1 MLYVLRR
8 SAYYS
13 VAGVEEGPVRDDS
26 IERYRANLQAE
37 VDSVALY
44 RALAEAEPTTE
55 LADVYR
61 RLATVEEQHAEF
73 WRRRLAECGIPIPP
87 PGPSWRTRVLI
98 WLARRFGAGV
108 VLPIIAT
115 QERLDEGKY
124 DQQPEA
130 VEAGLPPV
138 EHSHARV
145 LQLISRERPAGLSGG
160 ALARLEGRH
169 RATGGNALRA
179 AVLGANDGLV
189 SNVSLV
195 MGVAGADLAPRTILV
210 TGLAGLLAGSLS
222 MALGEWLS
230 VQSARELYAHQ
241 ILIERE
247 ELLAFPEEEQEELE
261 LIYRAKGV
269 PPDQARALA
278 ERLIQ
283 EPGSALETLVRE
295 ELAIDPEELGGSA
308 WEAAT
313 MSFLL
318 FATGAIVPVIPYF
331 FTGGLLAAGVSLGL
345 SALALFAIGAGITV
359 ITGKGVLRSG
369 LRQVLIGA
377 AAAAITFG
385 VGRLVGVALAG

>member
-1 MLYVLRR
+1 MGDE
-8 SAYYS
+8 A
-13 VAGVEEGPVRDDS
+13 

-37 VDSVALY
+37 VDSAALY
-44 RALAEAEPTTE
+44 RALAEVEPAAE
-55 LADVYR
+55 LAEVYR
-61 RLATVEEQHAEF
+61 RLAAMEEQHADL
-73 WRRRLAECGIPIPP
+73 WRRRLAERGEPVPAP
-87 PGPSWRTRVLI
+87 RPGWRTRILI
-98 WLARRFGAGV
+98 WLARRFGPGI
-108 VLPIIAT
+108 VLPVVASR
-115 QERLDEGKY
+115 ERLDESSY

-130 VEAGLPPV
+130 TEAGLSAT
-138 EHSHARV
+138 EHSHARI
-145 LQLISRERPAGLSGG
+145 LLLISRERPTGLSGG
-160 ALARLEGRH
+160 ALARIEGRH

-241 ILIERE
+241 IQIERE
-247 ELLAFPEEEQEELE
+247 ELLAFPEEERAELE
-261 LIYRAKGV
+261 LIYRAKGL
-269 PPDQARALA
+269 PAEQAQALA
-278 ERLIQ
+278 DRLIQ
-283 EPGSALETLVRE
+283 EPEAALETLVRE

-308 WEAAT
+308 WEAAA
-313 MSFLL
+313 MSFML
-318 FATGAIVPVIPYF
+318 FAVGAIIPVIPYF

-345 SALALFAIGAGITV
+345 SALALFVIGAGITL
-359 ITGKGVLRSG
+359 ITGRSALRSG

-385 VGRLVGVALAG
+385 VGRLVGVVLAG